1 MKKSIPIGPLVID
14 GRISNPVKP
23 VDIQQMIEQGL
34 SFWAELD
41 RKAQRIK
48 R

>member
-1 MKKSIPIGPLVID
+1 MKKSIPIAPLALD
-14 GRISNPVKP
+14 GRVSKP
-23 VDIQQMIEQGL
+23 VIPIDVQQMIEQGL

>member
-1 MKKSIPIGPLVID
+1 MKRSIPIGPLVID
-14 GRISNPVKP
+14 KHAGDSVKP